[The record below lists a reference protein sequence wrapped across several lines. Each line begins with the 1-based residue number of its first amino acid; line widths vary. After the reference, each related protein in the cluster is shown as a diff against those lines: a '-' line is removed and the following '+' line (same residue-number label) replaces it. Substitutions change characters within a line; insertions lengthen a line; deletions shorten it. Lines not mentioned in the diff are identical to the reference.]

1 MVTRVI
7 LLNRS
12 PKRLEKAEEI
22 YTPISPSFVK
32 PEKLKINRTIKR
44 GDKSLLF
51 LSLNLKKTMADNQ
64 KTINHEGR
72 PINESNVDPIS
83 LPIIPK

>member
-12 PKRLEKAEEI
+12 PKRLVKAEEI
-22 YTPISPSFVK
+22 YSPIRPSFVK
-32 PEKLKINRTIKR
+32 PEKLKINRTIKG
-44 GDKSLLF
+44 GDKSLLY
-51 LSLNLKKTMADNQ
+51 LSLNLKKAMADNQ
-64 KTINHEGR
+64 KTINHEGM

-83 LPIIPK
+83 LPTIPK